1 MVTFVDRVVLHAQ
14 AGDGGNGCASVLRE
28 KFKPLGGPDGGNGGR
43 GGDIVAIVDS
53 GVTTLLEFHH
63 SPHKRASNGKP
74 GQGGH
79 RNGGEGSDV
88 VLRVP
93 TGTQVTTP
101 GGEVLADLV
110 GAGARYVIA
119 RGGHGGLGNAAL
131 SSPRRRAPGF
141 ALLGEPGEHREVVLE
156 LKTVA
161 DVALVGFPS
170 AGKSSVV
177 AAMSAARP
185 KIADYPFTTLAP
197 NLGVVTAGDVVYTVA
212 DVPGL
217 IPGAS
222 QGKGLGLEF
231 LRHVE
236 RCSVLVHVL
245 DCANIEPGRDPIDD
259 LDVIE
264 NELAEYGGLQDR
276 PRLVALNKIDV
287 PDARVLA
294 ELVRP
299 ILEERGYE
307 VFDISAATHEGL
319 RALSFAMARVVV
331 AARAAA
337 EPDEAPRVVVTPK
350 AVDDSG
356 FTVTVEEDGYRVRG
370 ERPERWVRQT
380 DFSNDEAVG
389 YLADRLARLG
399 VEEQLTALGATTGST
414 VMIGGDDAVVFD
426 WYPTIHAGDA
436 SKASPRG
443 SDVRLDVRLDE
454 FTGGDLS

>member
-131 SSPRRRAPGF
+131 SSPRRKAPGF

>member
-43 GGDIVAIVDS
+43 GGNIIAVVDP

-63 SPHKRASNGKP
+63 SPHKKAAGGKA

-79 RNGGEGSDV
+79 RNGGEAADII
-88 VLRVP
+88 LRVP
-93 TGTQVTTP
+93 SGTVVTTP
-101 GGEVLADLV
+101 SGEVLADLV
-110 GAGARYVIA
+110 GAGASFNIA
-119 RGGHGGLGNAAL
+119 NGGRGGLGNAAL
-131 SSPRRRAPGF
+131 ASPRRKAPGF

-170 AGKSSVV
+170 AGKSSLI
-177 AAMSAARP
+177 ASISAARP

-197 NLGVVTAGDVVYTVA
+197 NLGVVTAGEVVYTVA

-245 DCANIEPGRDPIDD
+245 DCATMDPGRDPIDD
-259 LDVIE
+259 LDAIE
-264 NELAEYGGLQDR
+264 NELSLYGGLADR

-294 ELVRP
+294 EMVRP
-299 ILEERGYE
+299 ILEERGYA
-307 VFDISAATHEGL
+307 VYDISAATHEGL
-319 RALSFAMARVVV
+319 RQLSFAMAAVVLE
-331 AARAAA
+331 ARKAA
-337 EPDEAPRVVVTPK
+337 EPDEVSRVVVKPK

-356 FTVTVEEDGYRVRG
+356 FTVTIEEEGYRVRG
-370 ERPERWVRQT
+370 EKPERWVRQT

-399 VEEQLTALGATTGST
+399 VEEQLTSLGAVTGST
-414 VMIGGDDAVVFD
+414 VIIGGEDAVVFD
-426 WYPTIHAGDA
+426 WYPTIHADP
-436 SKASPRG
+436 SHASPRG
-443 SDVRLDVRLDE
+443 TDIRLDARLEE
-454 FTGGDLS
+454 FTGGDEL

>member
-1 MVTFVDRVVLHAQ
+1 MVTFVDRVVLYAH
-14 AGDGGNGCASVLRE
+14 AGDGGNGCASVMRE

-43 GGDIVAIVDS
+43 GGNIVAIVDP

-63 SPHKRASNGKP
+63 SPHKKAGNGKA

-79 RNGGEGSDV
+79 RNGGEAADII
-88 VLRVP
+88 LRVP
-93 TGTQVTTP
+93 SGTVVTTP

-110 GAGARYVIA
+110 GAGATYNIA
-119 RGGHGGLGNAAL
+119 NGGRGGLGNSAL
-131 SSPRRRAPGF
+131 ASPRRKAPGF

-170 AGKSSVV
+170 AGKSSLI
-177 AAMSAARP
+177 ASISAARP

-197 NLGVVTAGDVVYTVA
+197 NLGVVTAGEVVYTVA

-245 DCANIEPGRDPIDD
+245 DCATMDPGRDPLDD
-259 LDVIE
+259 LDAIE
-264 NELAEYGGLQDR
+264 NELALYGGLADR
-276 PRLVALNKIDV
+276 PRLIALNKIDV
-287 PDARVLA
+287 PDARVMA
-294 ELVRP
+294 EMIRP
-299 ILEERGYE
+299 ILEERGCAVY
-307 VFDISAATHEGL
+307 DISAVTREGL
-319 RALSFAMARVVV
+319 RQLSFAMAQVVV
-331 AARAAA
+331 AARKAA
-337 EPDEAPRVVVTPK
+337 EPDEVARPVIKIK

-356 FTVTVEEDGYRVRG
+356 FTVTVEEEGYRVRG
-370 ERPERWVRQT
+370 EKPERWVRQT

-399 VEEQLTALGATTGST
+399 VEDELTALGAVTGST
-414 VMIGGDDAVVFD
+414 VMIGGEDAVVFD
-426 WYPTIHAGDA
+426 WYSTIHADP
-436 SKASPRG
+436 SHASPRG
-443 SDVRLDVRLDE
+443 TDIRLGARLEE
-454 FTGGDLS
+454 FTAGDPQ